1 MDGKMARAR
10 RWKHEKFQHNR
21 VSKRLVRKRGEEGL
35 YLYPK
40 RQSEGTWMNSKCQ
53 IISKRANLNAR
64 LHHLGF
70 ES

>member
-10 RWKHEKFQHNR
+10 RDDEKFQHNR
-21 VSKRLVRKRGEEGL
+21 VSKRLVKKRGEEGL

-53 IISKRANLNAR
+53 TTTNEQISMS
-64 LHHLGF
+64 GYTI
-70 ES
+70 

>member
-10 RWKHEKFQHNR
+10 RENDEKFQHNN
-21 VSKRLVRKRGEEGL
+21 VSTKNGEERMRGRGS

-53 IISKRANLNAR
+53 FHKKEQIS
-64 LHHLGF
+64 
-70 ES
+70 S

>member
-10 RWKHEKFQHNR
+10 RENDEKFQHNS
-21 VSKRLVRKRGEEGL
+21 VSKRLVRKKGEEGF

-53 IISKRANLNAR
+53 ITSKLSKSQ
-64 LHHLGF
+64 G
-70 ES
+70 